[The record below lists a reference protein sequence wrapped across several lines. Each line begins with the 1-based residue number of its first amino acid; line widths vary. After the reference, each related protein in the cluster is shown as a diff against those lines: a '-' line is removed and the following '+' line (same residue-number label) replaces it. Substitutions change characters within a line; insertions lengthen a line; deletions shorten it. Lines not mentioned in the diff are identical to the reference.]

1 MNRSR
6 LGMTA
11 AQSWVLGLTSV
22 ASLMVAVDALI
33 VSTALSTIRVHLHA
47 SVEDLEWTV
56 NAYVLSLAVPRSS
69 RATPTASAAPTA
81 G

>member
-11 AQSWVLGLTSV
+11 AQGWVLALTSV
-22 ASLMVAVDALI
+22 SSLMVAVDALV

-47 SVEDLEWTV
+47 SL
-56 NAYVLSLAVPRSS
+56 AGRHPRGSCVLHD
-69 RATPTASAAPTA
+69 